1 MAGNNKN
8 KKRENYFQQNIN
20 RLGQNFLYTLPLDRM
35 KLDAVKVFRELARG
49 NIDVEVYGKYFLNE
63 KFLEACITTAETKYN
78 FHLVSAMGVNELLK
92 QNVQGQN
99 IYAVYDFHNNAA
111 SAYYIIMYKL
121 TEFRNY
127 KDIRI
132 LSELVLNLAK
142 YRYHI

>member
-1 MAGNNKN
+1 MAGNKN

-20 RLGQNFLYTLPLDRM
+20 RLGPNFMDSIPLDRM

-49 NIDVEVYGKYFLNE
+49 NIDVEVHGKYFLND
-63 KFLEACITTAETKYN
+63 KFLEACISTAETKYN
-78 FHLVSAMGVNELLK
+78 FHVISAMGVNELLK
-92 QNVQGQN
+92 KNTQAPN

-111 SAYYIIMYKL
+111 NAYYIIMYKL
-121 TEFRNY
+121 SEFRNI
-127 KDIRI
+127 KDTRI